1 VAVVVPAEAYNVPH
15 VRKRD
20 RIGAGYEM
28 LGLKEELAGFGVAT
42 ARASLGVETLDATLV
57 PPDCPTV

>member
-1 VAVVVPAEAYNVPH
+1 MVVPAEVYNVPH

-28 LGLKEELAGFGVAT
+28 LRPEDELAGVGVAT
-42 ARASLGVETLDATLV
+42 ARASLGLETLDATLV
-57 PPDCPTV
+57 PPYCPTV